1 MKLKVR
7 KLGDVT
13 IIDTCGNILML
24 DDEQFR
30 TVLLNVLK
38 EGCINLI
45 VNFAVTEYLCSTSLG
60 TLALIIKRVRER
72 GGDLKLANL
81 NSKVMRFFEITR
93 LVNMIDVYDS
103 VEAAM
108 KSFTAEAKDEEE

>member
-1 MKLKVR
+1 
-7 KLGDVT
+7 
-13 IIDTCGNILML
+13 
-24 DDEQFR
+24 
-30 TVLLNVLK
+30 
-38 EGCINLI
+38 
-45 VNFAVTEYLCSTSLG
+45 
-60 TLALIIKRVRER
+60 IKRVRER

-81 NSKVMRFFEITR
+81 NSKVLRFFEITR